1 MCTLDRPCG
10 NVLRREESLETH
22 EVVSC
27 LNAHHFIIGTLPA
40 FRKTALSS
48 ARRDAAL
55 AGWKKGQTR
64 KKRLAAMRESRRRR
78 SMTKNT

>member
-1 MCTLDRPCG
+1 MMCTLDRPCG

-40 FRKTALSS
+40 FRKTALSCV
-48 ARRDAAL
+48 RRDAAY
-55 AGWKKGQTR
+55 
-64 KKRLAAMRESRRRR
+64 KRWQKRSRRP
-78 SMTKNT
+78 K